1 MENALMDNV
10 FMKRSLAA
18 LFALSIAACASALA
32 QVEPSATG
40 SGFQLT
46 AGALGS
52 ALQPDFP
59 APCPPPNLSLSCVG
73 TSNNRVYG
81 FGTYVDVRL
90 SRWFQPEAEARWSR
104 ANIDGNANAED
115 TYLFGPR
122 VPIHTFHWMHATPYG
137 KFLVGW
143 GRAGGFLDP
152 PTTFAMAYGGG
163 LDLRVTK
170 HITLRAFDLEYQQW
184 RVNPTLFPY
193 EGSVGLSYRIF

>member
-1 MENALMDNV
+1 MDND
-10 FMKRSLAA
+10 FMKRLLLA
-18 LFALSIAACASALA
+18 LFIFSIAGASSIRA
-32 QVEPSATG
+32 QVVPSATG

-46 AGALGS
+46 AGVLGS

-59 APCPPPNLSLSCVG
+59 APCPTNLSLSCVG
-73 TSNNRVYG
+73 TSPNRIYG
-81 FGTYVDVRL
+81 FGSYVDVRL

-137 KFLVGW
+137 KFLIGW
-143 GRAGGFLDP
+143 GRAGGFLNP
-152 PTTFAMAYGGG
+152 PSTLAVAYGGG
-163 LDLRVTK
+163 VDLRLTK
-170 HITLRAFDLEYQQW
+170 HITLRAVDFEFQQW
-184 RVNPTLFPY
+184 RVTPTLYPY

>member
-1 MENALMDNV
+1 
-10 FMKRSLAA
+10 MKRLLAT
-18 LFALSIAACASALA
+18 LFAFSIGACAPARA
-32 QVEPSATG
+32 QVEPTATG
-40 SGFQLT
+40 SEFQLT
-46 AGALGS
+46 AGVLGS

-59 APCPPPNLSLSCVG
+59 SENCYINPAASCVG
-73 TSNNRVYG
+73 TSPNRVYG

-104 ANIDGNANAED
+104 ANIDGNDNAED

-137 KFLVGW
+137 KFLIGP
-143 GRAGGFLDP
+143 GRAGFLDP
-152 PTTFAMAYGGG
+152 HTTLAIAYGGG

-170 HITLRAFDLEYQQW
+170 HFTLRAFDFEYQQW